1 MFLRFITAD
10 KVSGGQGFRAVW
22 TEVKNGP
29 GCDQFVCKNN
39 SFCIAKHLECDGTV
53 NCGFND
59 DSDEAHCNYSISI
72 THEELFYIVVDVFI
86 PLLHRLS
93 LICHKFCF
101 FGAHYSLLIAYQS
114 NVVTAVKLCNTISF
128 DLCASGGAV
137 RFHSSVFALVLP
149 LVTLLLFHR

>member
-1 MFLRFITAD
+1 MVDDVRFITAD

-59 DSDEAHCNYSISI
+59 DSDEAHCNYAPFDDFDSFRKHQHCDYCVWSICA
-72 THEELFYIVVDVFI
+72 
-86 PLLHRLS
+86 LS
-93 LICHKFCF
+93 FT
-101 FGAHYSLLIAYQS
+101 Y
-114 NVVTAVKLCNTISF
+114 
-128 DLCASGGAV
+128 
-137 RFHSSVFALVLP
+137 LP
-149 LVTLLLFHR
+149 LILLLWC